1 MSKKPSKVN
10 EPQTPYAA
18 KKPAPAES
26 GIKYADPAKVRES
39 NTKLIQVHQVV
50 LEKLAR

>member
-10 EPQTPYAA
+10 EPQAPYAA
-18 KKPAPAES
+18 KKPAQADS
-26 GIKYADPAKVRES
+26 GVKYADPAKVRES
-39 NTKLIQVHQVV
+39 NAKLIKIHRVV

>member
-10 EPQTPYAA
+10 EPQAPYPA
-18 KKPAPAES
+18 KKPAPTES
-26 GIKYADPAKVRES
+26 GVKYADPAKVKVT
-39 NTKLIQVHQVV
+39 NAKLIQVHRVV

>member
-1 MSKKPSKVN
+1 VSKKPSKVN
-10 EPQTPYAA
+10 EPQTPYVT

-26 GIKYADPAKVRES
+26 GVKYADPAKVRES
-39 NTKLIQVHQVV
+39 NAKLIKVHRVV